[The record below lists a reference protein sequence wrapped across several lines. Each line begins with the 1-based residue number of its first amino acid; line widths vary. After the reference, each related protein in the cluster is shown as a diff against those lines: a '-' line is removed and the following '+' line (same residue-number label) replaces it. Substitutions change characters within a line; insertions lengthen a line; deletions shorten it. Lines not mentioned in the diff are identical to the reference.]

1 MDRLEPQ
8 SIFIFPFLIL
18 IVIQNISSQG
28 SLLKKSFFSDHPK
41 LRLLVATPETFHC
54 VQTGA
59 YTTPSDIHPPARAVL
74 KSAKGSSAK
83 RSSAGAT
90 DVHHVG
96 VTVHHVEQ
104 ISLHGVAVGV

>member
-54 VQTGA
+54 VQTQHLL
-59 YTTPSDIHPPARAVL
+59 TFIHQQEQYSNQRKDRQQRDPPQAQLMFIMLA
-74 KSAKGSSAK
+74 
-83 RSSAGAT
+83 
-90 DVHHVG
+90 
-96 VTVHHVEQ
+96 
-104 ISLHGVAVGV
+104 